1 MIGEGVA
8 WMPDYTCFAGSVC
21 TCDRLV
27 RTMMNIAG
35 CSVTDAV
42 RMMTE
47 NPARMMGI
55 YDRKGSIAPGK
66 DADLVIWNG
75 DVHIQR
81 TIINGNTVYN
91 AD

>member
-1 MIGEGVA
+1 
-8 WMPDYTCFAGSVC
+8 
-21 TCDRLV
+21 
-27 RTMMNIAG
+27 
-35 CSVTDAV
+35 
-42 RMMTE
+42 MMTE

-55 YDRKGSIAPGK
+55 YDRKGSIALGK